1 MFLLI
6 CLILCGQAGRN
17 NTFTI
22 DDAQASG
29 SFKEDAIHYAFE
41 KVLAKS
47 WLNSEEDEAWQSL

>member
-29 SFKEDAIHYAFE
+29 SFKEDAIHYAF
-41 KVLAKS
+41 
-47 WLNSEEDEAWQSL
+47 